1 MSPSATTSKES
12 ALPRL
17 RWAWDFG
24 PLLGDVDTGRL
35 LALLT
40 AVAEEGALG
49 NAAKRAGM
57 SYRSAWGLLRDCEQA
72 LGAALVA
79 MERGRGTQLT
89 EFGASLVQLDAAART
104 ALEAVHAP
112 WQRRLEE
119 LLAPVVRA
127 VPERL
132 RLAASHDLA
141 LADWVEHGRRIR
153 FDLFWRGSEEAL
165 AELGR
170 DECDVAGFHVPES
183 CTVAQL
189 TNWLAR
195 WLKPGAHLCLP
206 LMRRCQGL
214 IVARG
219 NPHRL
224 QTLADASKRGLRM
237 VNRQRGSGTRS
248 MIDQLTPSA
257 RDCRAGSRPGR
268 RPTFLLVQ
276 ASRQRSTPR
285 LPGLTASGYP
295 RCGRPAGP
303 VAKLAARCAVV
314 VGQRDR
320 TSPGEP
326 PSLGGS
332 EGMERRRAW
341 FSRFAYYRMSA
352 GPRLGTCRFKWIRCR
367 RPARSYTARAEV
379 MVTNLSPDNKVGPYT
394 LENGS

>member
-1 MSPSATTSKES
+1 MSSSATTSKDLAS
-12 ALPRL
+12 VLPRL

-57 SYRSAWGLLRDCEQA
+57 SYRSAWGLLRACEQA
-72 LGAALVA
+72 LGAPRVV

-89 EFGASLVQLDAAART
+89 DFGASLVQLDATARV

-153 FDLFWRGSEEAL
+153 FDLFWRGSDEAL

-183 CTVAQL
+183 WTPAQMSS
-189 TNWLAR
+189 WLAR
-195 WLKPGAHLCLP
+195 WLKPGLHVCLP
-206 LMRRCQGL
+206 LMRRSQGL

-224 QTLADASKRGLRM
+224 QTLADAPKRGLRM

-248 MIDQLTPSA
+248 MIDQLLAANGLRPESIDGYAHEEFTHEAIAATIAAGQADVGLGIEAAAA
-257 RDCRAGSRPGR
+257 RYDLGFVPVVWERYGFAMLATTAASPEAKQFMARLHGN
-268 RPTFLLVQ
+268 TF
-276 ASRQRSTPR
+276 RQR
-285 LPGLTASGYP
+285 LLAMPGY
-295 RCGRPAGP
+295 
-303 VAKLAARCAVV
+303 
-314 VGQRDR
+314 
-320 TSPGEP
+320 EP
-326 PSLGGS
+326 L
-332 EGMERRRAW
+332 
-341 FSRFAYYRMSA
+341 
-352 GPRLGTCRFKWIRCR
+352 
-367 RPARSYTARAEV
+367 PARAPGGWSDFLA
-379 MVTNLSPDNKVGPYT
+379 
-394 LENGS
+394 